1 VAAAVRLWSR
11 SELRRRWPA
20 LVLLGVLAGVA
31 AGLAMA
37 AIDGAGRAQTA
48 YERMRAEYA
57 AADAVFFPSQV
68 RANIDSTRLDEIPEV
83 AAWAG
88 FASTVSTI
96 DEIPG
101 GGPLVPVGSGW
112 FTTIE
117 RAKVLEGRL
126 PDPDRDDEAVI
137 NTAARSEGEQLG
149 LGLGSV
155 LTWRNM
161 SPADMAA
168 FGDNGPPADY
178 DWTKAT
184 GPVTKL
190 RVVGVVRLPMESVM
204 SFASTPLLLP
214 GPGWAKAHLMS
225 GEAASSATGAQVEF
239 FNAFVRLR
247 HGAADVPAF
256 QAGVARIYGRA
267 DLPVK
272 DLGDDIKRVQRSL
285 DVERTAL
292 LLFAGAVL
300 AAAVVLVGQ
309 AFVRSVRA
317 GADAAPVLRAMG
329 LGRPGLIAGLMAP
342 HVVTALVAAVT
353 AAVTAVLL
361 STRFPIGLGRQLDP
375 GLGVHVNGRLLA
387 VGVAATV
394 VVALLG
400 CALVA
405 GITVRRP
412 TRRLRHRRAQL
423 VGAATRAGAP
433 VPAAVGASLALET
446 GPSRSRATARPA
458 LIAAVVG
465 VLGVVGAVT
474 LMGGIDDALHHP
486 ERVGRTW
493 DLEATQT
500 DSGMDL
506 TTAAGI
512 LTANPDIA
520 ASGLM
525 SRFAAVVDGK
535 DVPLYSLRSL
545 NGSMQFVLLS
555 GRGPSG
561 DNELALGPRS
571 AARLG
576 AGVGDSITMGPS
588 SRTMTVVGI
597 ALLAQTPHTSFD
609 EGAWLTPSGLDV
621 TTGTVCCTGLRDDV
635 MYIRVRSG
643 VPVDAVQRELAAQGI
658 DAETP
663 IVPPDVTNLS
673 NVRSLPLLL
682 AAFLVLLAIGAVAHA
697 LLTGARSRFHDLAV
711 LRALGLTP
719 RQAAACVTWQAAVI
733 GVVALAIGIP
743 LGVVVGRQVWHLLA
757 DSLSFVYVGPLAGL
771 VLLLTVPVAL
781 AVLGVMA
788 LWPARG
794 AARLHTAEVLR
805 TE

>member
-1 VAAAVRLWSR
+1 VASAVRLWSR

-37 AIDGAGRAQTA
+37 AADGAARTRSA
-48 YERMRAEYA
+48 YERMRAEYV

-68 RANIDSTRLDEIPEV
+68 RADVDSTRLEEIPEV
-83 AAWAG
+83 EAWAG
-88 FASTVSTI
+88 FASTVSAI
-96 DEIPG
+96 DGVPG
-101 GGPLVPVGSGW
+101 GSPLIPVGSGW
-112 FTTIE
+112 FSTIE
-117 RAKVLEGRL
+117 RGKVLAGRL

-137 NTAARSEGEQLG
+137 NTAARDQGTELG

-155 LTWRNM
+155 LTWRNL
-161 SPADMAA
+161 SPADVAA
-168 FGDNGPPADY
+168 LGPDGPPADY
-178 DWTKAT
+178 DWSKAT

-190 RVVGVVRLPMESVM
+190 RIVGVVRLPMESVM

-214 GPGWAKAHLMS
+214 GPGWAKAHLLS
-225 GEAASSATGAQVEF
+225 GDAASSATGAQVNF

-256 QAGVARIYGRA
+256 QAGVARVYGRA
-267 DLPVK
+267 DIPVK
-272 DLGDDIKRVQRSL
+272 DLSDDIKRVQRSL

-292 LLFAGAVL
+292 LLFAAAVL
-300 AAAVVLVGQ
+300 AAAAVLVGQ

-329 LGRPGLIAGLMAP
+329 LSRPGLIAGLIAP
-342 HVVTALVAAVT
+342 HLVTALVAGVT
-353 AAVTAVLL
+353 AGVTAVLL
-361 STRFPIGLGRQLDP
+361 SARFPIGLGRQLDP
-375 GLGVHVNGRLLA
+375 DLGLHLNGPMLA

-394 VVALLG
+394 VVTLLA

-405 GITVRRP
+405 WITVG
-412 TRRLRHRRAQL
+412 RLTGRIRTRRAQL
-423 VGAATRAGAP
+423 VGAATRVGAP
-433 VPAAVGASLALET
+433 VPAALGASLALET
-446 GPSRSRATARPA
+446 GPSRSGATARPA
-458 LIAAVVG
+458 LIAAIVG

-474 LMGGIDDALHHP
+474 LVGGIDDALHHP

-493 DLEATQT
+493 DLEAVPR
-500 DSGMDL
+500 DSGVDVA
-506 TTAAGI
+506 TAVGI
-512 LTANPDIA
+512 VTSTPDVA
-520 ASGLM
+520 ASGQM
-525 SRFAAVVDGK
+525 SRFAAVVQGK

-545 NGSMQFVLLS
+545 NGSMHFVVLS
-555 GRGPSG
+555 GRSPDG
-561 DNELALGPRS
+561 DDELALGPRS

-576 AGVGDSITMGPS
+576 ARIGDRITVGPS
-588 SRTMTVVGI
+588 GRAMTVVGI

-609 EGAWLTPSGLDV
+609 EGAWLTPTGLD
-621 TTGTVCCTGLRDDV
+621 TATGTACCTDERDDV
-635 MYIRVRSG
+635 IYIRVRSG
-643 VPVDAVQRELAAQGI
+643 LPVGAVQAELARNGI
-658 DAETP
+658 DAEPP
-663 IVPPDVTNLS
+663 IVPPDVTNLG

-697 LLTGARSRFHDLAV
+697 LLTGARGRSHDLAV

-757 DSLSFVYVGPLAGL
+757 DSLSFVYVGPLAGI

-781 AVLGVMA
+781 AVLGIMA

-794 AARLHTAEVLR
+794 AARLRTAEVLR